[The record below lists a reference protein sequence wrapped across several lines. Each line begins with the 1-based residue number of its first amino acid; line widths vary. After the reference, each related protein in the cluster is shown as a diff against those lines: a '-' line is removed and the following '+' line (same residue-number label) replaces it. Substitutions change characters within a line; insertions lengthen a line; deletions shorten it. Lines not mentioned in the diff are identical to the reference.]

1 MKNLVEYINPV
12 NEGWTGVEGDKAY
25 DKILEVVEGW
35 KPEQILTLIWNY
47 YSDKELKNLYKW
59 MEQDGYFDE

>member
-1 MKNLVEYINPV
+1 MKNLKDILTI
-12 NEGWTGVEGDKAY
+12 NEGWVGSEGDNAY
-25 DKILEVVEGW
+25 DKILEVMEDW

-59 MEQDGYFDE
+59 MKEDGYFDE